1 MTCNKTNCQSSISL
15 VEMLKICLTTT
26 NKILKLLKEIE
37 TTKSVGFGY
46 HFLLQLFQTGAHV
59 LCVPLSTALM
69 NRLLQ
74 VVFRMRLKLLYLLH
88 FLRVF
93 PKLLKSLIRSDLIT
107 FPNWYQKVV
116 KKFLETD
123 MNNFYP
129 LFFPLIDGNVAND
142 LS

>member
-15 VEMLKICLTTT
+15 VEMLKICLTTI

-59 LCVPLSTALM
+59 LCVPLSTALK

-74 VVFRMRLKLLYLLH
+74 VYLLH

-93 PKLLKSLIRSDLIT
+93 PKLMKSLIRSDLIT

-142 LS
+142 QMIIV

>member
-15 VEMLKICLTTT
+15 VEMLKICLTTI

-59 LCVPLSTALM
+59 LCVPLSTALK

-74 VVFRMRLKLLYLLH
+74 VYLLH

-93 PKLLKSLIRSDLIT
+93 PKLMKSLIRSDLIT